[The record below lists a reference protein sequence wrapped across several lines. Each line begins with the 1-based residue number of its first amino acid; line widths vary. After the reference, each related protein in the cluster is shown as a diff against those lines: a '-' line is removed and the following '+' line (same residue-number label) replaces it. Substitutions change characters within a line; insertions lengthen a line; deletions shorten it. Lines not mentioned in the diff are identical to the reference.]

1 MTWPPG
7 PFAPRQRGQEMG
19 HPPDT
24 HSARTPAGTTAAPG
38 LTPDLTTPIP
48 CESVGPWGRVQ
59 TAQGVGSG
67 HCPQWLL
74 RPSLRHPRAPLGTRG
89 RCRGGRHPP
98 RFLPALHR
106 PLLLPWA
113 PQEEA
118 QRQAGCGPGHRRA
131 HHHHPPGERRAPGSL
146 WARAGAA
153 RGPGLGASSAPRV
166 VWSAQGRG
174 GGLPHRGGDEP
185 R

>member
-19 HPPDT
+19 RPPDT
-24 HSARTPAGTTAAPG
+24 HSAHAPAGTTAAPG
-38 LTPDLTTPIP
+38 LTPDLATPIP
-48 CESVGPWGRVQ
+48 CESGGSWGTVQ
-59 TAQGVGSG
+59 MAQGVGGG
-67 HCPQWLL
+67 HCPQWRL
-74 RPSLRHPRAPLGTRG
+74 RPSLRHPRAPLGTHGCCRHSG
-89 RCRGGRHPP
+89 RPP
-98 RFLPALHR
+98 CILPALHC
-106 PLLLPWA
+106 LLLPPWA

-118 QRQAGCGPGHRRA
+118 QRQGGCGPEHHWA
-131 HHHHPPGERRAPGSL
+131 HHHHPPGERRAPSSL

-166 VWSAQGRG
+166 IWSAQGRG
-174 GGLPHRGGDEP
+174 RGLPHRGGGKQ